1 MHCLES
7 GYFLPPLLLL
17 LLLLAAATQ
26 TTSPTA
32 ANREEMPAE
41 SHPGN
46 PLKKPTTHKSLSLSL
61 SLSLCV
67 CLCGHNQATAKC
79 QQQVIRN
86 LEALKTQLRDSFRKL
101 LLPTS
106 LLRKLQETYE
116 AVEQWQ
122 YNTHKNSQAIS
133 KNSYRNQKNKFS
145 PKKKK
150 TLHKSTSSSSS
161 SSTSDK
167 SLLNQAGN

>member
-26 TTSPTA
+26 TTA

-61 SLSLCV
+61 SV
-67 CLCGHNQATAKC
+67 AT
-79 QQQVIRN
+79 IR
-86 LEALKTQLRDSFRKL
+86 QLQNASSKSF
-101 LLPTS
+101 
-106 LLRKLQETYE
+106 
-116 AVEQWQ
+116 
-122 YNTHKNSQAIS
+122 
-133 KNSYRNQKNKFS
+133 
-145 PKKKK
+145 K
-150 TLHKSTSSSSS
+150 TLKP
-161 SSTSDK
+161 
-167 SLLNQAGN
+167 